1 MLNAGELSCPMVA
14 METVLSANLI
24 AECMFIGTHL

>member
-1 MLNAGELSCPMVA
+1 MLNASELSCPMVA